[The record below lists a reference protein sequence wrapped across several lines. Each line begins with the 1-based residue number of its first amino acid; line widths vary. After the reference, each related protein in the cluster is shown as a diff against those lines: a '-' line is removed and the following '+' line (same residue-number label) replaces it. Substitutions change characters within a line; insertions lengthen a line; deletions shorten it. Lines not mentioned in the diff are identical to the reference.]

1 MVGDPP
7 SQLNDRG
14 EWHLDA
20 GRLVD
25 LAIDSIGLGHL
36 ISIKL
41 NYFRIERKN
50 RTQNRTNSCHTHS

>member
-1 MVGDPP
+1 MVGDPT

-25 LAIDSIGLGHL
+25 LAIDSIALGRL

-41 NYFRIERKN
+41 GYFRIERNAAKPIPE
-50 RTQNRTNSCHTHS
+50 SP